1 MTVPDLT
8 GATVQDIYED
18 LNMNFMLVRSGTGNT
33 VINQAPKAGARVQQG
48 STIRIYM
55 GTPSEP

>member
-8 GATVQDIYED
+8 GATIQDIYED
-18 LNMNFMLVRSGTGNT
+18 LNMNFTLARSGSGTT
-33 VINQAPKAGARVQQG
+33 VISQAPKAGARVAQG

-55 GTPSEP
+55 GAASE